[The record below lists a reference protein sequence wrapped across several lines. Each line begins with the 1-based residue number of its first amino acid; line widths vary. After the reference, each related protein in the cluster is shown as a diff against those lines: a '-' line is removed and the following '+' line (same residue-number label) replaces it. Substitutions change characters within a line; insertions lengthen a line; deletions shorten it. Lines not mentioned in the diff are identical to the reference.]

1 MCPPFRG
8 QDLPAPDIFNAQCA
22 ECHASATTATAV
34 VAAIPI
40 AVCSVAAVG
49 IRHYERRNGAI
60 PAESADEFCVAS
72 VDCCGEIRVLRGL
85 ARLELEGLVFSLK
98 RRNLVLSEEVEN
110 CVCAVALRVYNITG
124 RAIDCVRDVTSA
136 LREIVVHAVDCAL
149 RLAAAVLE
157 VEAEVGNARVDA
169 VEALTKRLLYSCL
182 TEFKVVEVVQDS
194 AVVESDS
201 HVVGRCQFADV
212 ITELGISATE
222 AIAAPAVVAPAEK
235 QKNQNP
241 CPIATEETVAV
252 AVAVGSVTTSKVAA
266 HEAVI
271 IFVHNFVSFWF
282 YLICVR
288 TTYFYELFERK
299 VAGVPRRTFHAV

>member
-1 MCPPFRG
+1 MCPPVRG
-8 QDLPAPDIFNAQCA
+8 QGEPAPDIINASICGSQL
-22 ECHASATTATAV
+22 SATATTVIV
-34 VAAIPI
+34 VGIAARRVWHHERRHRAIP
-40 AVCSVAAVG
+40 S
-49 IRHYERRNGAI
+49 
-60 PAESADEFCVAS
+60 ESANEFGVAS
-72 VDCCGEIRVLRGL
+72 VDCRGEIRVLRGL
-85 ARLELEGLVFSLK
+85 ARLEFEGLVLRLK
-98 RRNLVLSEEVEN
+98 RRDFVLSEEVEN
-110 CVCAVALRVYNITG
+110 RVCSVALAVDYIAG
-124 RAIDCVRDVTSA
+124 RAIDCVCDVTSA
-136 LREIVVHAVDCAL
+136 LREIVVYALNRGL

-157 VEAEVGNARVDA
+157 VKPKIRDA
-169 VEALTKRLLYSCL
+169 SIHSVKSLTKCLLYSCL

-288 TTYFYELFERK
+288 TTYFYELFGRK
-299 VAGVPRRTFHAV
+299 VAGVPRRTFRAV